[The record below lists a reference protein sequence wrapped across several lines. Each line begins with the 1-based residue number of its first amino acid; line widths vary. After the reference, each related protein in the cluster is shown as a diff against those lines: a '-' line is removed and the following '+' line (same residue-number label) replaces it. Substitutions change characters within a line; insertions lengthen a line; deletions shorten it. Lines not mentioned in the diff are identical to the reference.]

1 MEGDFAKLLELALQQ
16 GIWAVLYIYLFFKM
30 LKDNASREE
39 KYQSIIERLSGK
51 IAIGIEDIND
61 RLDDIFHN
69 SVMNDKAARSDQVSK

>member
-69 SVMNDKAARSDQVSK
+69 SVMNDKAARSDQNSK

>member
-51 IAIGIEDIND
+51 IAIGIEDINN